1 MVLAMHDIGLALAH
15 AQRILVLDDGRIVL
29 DAPAR
34 TLAIS
39 DLLPFYG

>member
-15 AQRILVLDDGRIVL
+15 AHRILVMDAGRIVL
-29 DAPAR
+29 DAPAANL
-34 TLAIS
+34 TTG